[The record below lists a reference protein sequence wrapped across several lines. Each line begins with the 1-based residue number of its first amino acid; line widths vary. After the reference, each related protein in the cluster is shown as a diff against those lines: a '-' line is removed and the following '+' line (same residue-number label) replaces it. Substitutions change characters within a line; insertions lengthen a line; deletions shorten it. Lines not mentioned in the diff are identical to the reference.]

1 MSILNSFDNETEE
14 ILKPSHVTGKIDNF
28 PEVVVATFSDKVMNL
43 VKNMD
48 GAVQISDM
56 AAGCTVPIYKIN
68 YNGNDVAVYQTI
80 LGGAG
85 SAGLMEE
92 VIAKGGKKF
101 VFFGS
106 CGTLDQGIAAGHFIV
121 PVAAYRD
128 EGTSYHY
135 APPGDYIEVL
145 TADKLA
151 CIFQQLDIPYIK
163 TKTWTT
169 DALYRETKKNMM
181 NRKAEGCLAVDMEC
195 ASIMSV
201 SQFRNVELYQFL
213 YAEDTLDG
221 IEWDSRTMGKV
232 NISTF
237 EKYLQIALQVASR
250 I

>member
-1 MSILNSFDNETEE
+1 MSILDSFDNDSEE
-14 ILKPSHVTGKIDNF
+14 ILKPSHVTERIEDF
-28 PEVVVATFSDKVMNL
+28 PEVVVATFSDRVMNL

-48 GAVQISDM
+48 GAVQISHM
-56 AAGCTVPIYKIN
+56 AAGYTIPIYKVN
-68 YNGNDVAVYQTI
+68 YMGNDVAVYQTI

-85 SAGLMEE
+85 SAGLLEE
-92 VIAKGGKKF
+92 VIAKGGRKF

-106 CGTLDQGIAAGHFIV
+106 CGTLDLGIAAGHFII

-135 APPGDYIEVL
+135 APSGDFIEVL

-151 CIFQQLDIPYIK
+151 GIFQQLDIPYIK

-169 DALYRETKKNMM
+169 DALYRETRKNMM
-181 NRKAEGCLAVDMEC
+181 KRKSEGCLAVDMEC
-195 ASIMSV
+195 ASIMAV

-221 IEWDSRTMGKV
+221 MEWDSRTMGKV
-232 NISTF
+232 SSSTF
-237 EKYLQIALQVASR
+237 ENYLKTALQVAIR
-250 I
+250 V

>member
-1 MSILNSFDNETEE
+1 MSILDSFDNETEE

-28 PEVVVATFSDKVMNL
+28 PEIVVATFSDKVINL

-48 GAVQISDM
+48 AVQISDM
-56 AAGCTVPIYKIN
+56 AAGSTVPIYKIN

-106 CGTLDQGIAAGHFIV
+106 CGTLDQGIVAGHFIV

-151 CIFQQLDIPYIK
+151 GIFQQLDIPYIK

-169 DALYRETKKNMM
+169 DALYRETKKNML

-195 ASIMSV
+195 ASIMAV

-221 IEWDSRTMGKV
+221 IEWDSRTMGK
-232 NISTF
+232 ISRGTY

-250 I
+250 V